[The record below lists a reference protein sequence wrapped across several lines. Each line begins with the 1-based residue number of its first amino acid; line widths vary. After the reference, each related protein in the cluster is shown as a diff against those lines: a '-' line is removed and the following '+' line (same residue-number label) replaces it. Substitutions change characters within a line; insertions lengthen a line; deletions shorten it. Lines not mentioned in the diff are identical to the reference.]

1 MSQTPPPMPPDP
13 NRPQPLQYH
22 DGSRR
27 GYAIPTVWQALI
39 GTIMTA
45 VVVVGGGFVVAIF
58 AAVVASEAKAG
69 DSMFFIVAGVGS
81 LIFLG
86 AALLLARRLRRS
98 ELYRGWAIGIYI
110 GMGLGAL
117 FWGTCAMMLANLG
130 NMH

>member
-1 MSQTPPPMPPDP
+1 MSQIPPPVPPDP

-22 DGSRR
+22 DGQRR
-27 GYAIPTVWQALI
+27 GYAIPTVWQALLGTI
-39 GTIMTA
+39 GTG
-45 VVVVGGGFVVAIF
+45 VLVVGGGFLIAIVALV
-58 AAVVASEAKAG
+58 AVSESKGG

-81 LIFLG
+81 LIFLV

-98 ELYRGWAIGIYI
+98 ELYKGWAIGMYI

-117 FWGTCAMMLANLG
+117 FWGTCAVMLASLG